1 MVRASV
7 PLPAPDGPSIAI
19 TSRFTDVQC
28 TIRLVPLTRR
38 AKAAIVLALLI
49 VLSFA
54 ALPYLDAL
62 GFIIRAADLPGTAA
76 TIASWRAM
84 SFTRDP
90 DIAVPTRNG
99 NIPGR
104 FYRPARQTRR
114 TILLMPGVH
123 RDGINESRLVGLAED
138 LAATGFGVMT
148 VAAPDLQHFKV
159 TPQVTDV
166 IEDAVKWT
174 SDQPQFR
181 TDGKIGV
188 LGISFAGGLSIV
200 AAGRDSI
207 KDRVAFVMSFG
218 GHGDLARAMHY
229 LATGEVLGD
238 LEKAKHSSAVAGAD
252 HVSVH
257 PPHDYGLAVT
267 LLNLADRLV
276 PADQVEPLS
285 KGIDGFLL
293 ASSLAVT
300 DPPKAIPIFAEM
312 KKYQETLP
320 EPSRTYMQYVNDRAV
335 GKLGPIMLPVID
347 ALANHPAMQSLS
359 AERAAPPTAPIF
371 LLHGVDDNVIPSVE
385 TVLLAEH
392 LKGKARVEGLL
403 SGLITHA
410 EVNRTATST
419 EVWRL
424 AKFWRDIMKY

>member
-1 MVRASV
+1 VYH
-7 PLPAPDGPSIAI
+7 PS
-19 TSRFTDVQC
+19 
-28 TIRLVPLTRR
+28 VPLTRR
-38 AKAAIVLALLI
+38 ARAALVVVFVLG
-49 VLSFA
+49 LSFFI

-76 TIASWRAM
+76 TLASWRTNMFARDAD
-84 SFTRDP
+84 FT
-90 DIAVPTRNG
+90 VPTRSG
-99 NIPGR
+99 DIPAR

-114 TILLMPGVH
+114 TILLIPGVH

-138 LAATGFGVMT
+138 LAATGFGVLT
-148 VAAPDLQHFKV
+148 VAAPDLQRYRI

-174 SDQPQFR
+174 ADQPQYR
-181 TDGKIGV
+181 TDGKIGI
-188 LGISFAGGLSIV
+188 LGISFSGGLSIV

-207 KDRVAFVMSFG
+207 RDRIAFVMSFG

-229 LATGEVLGD
+229 LASGQVLGD
-238 LEKAKHSSAVAGAD
+238 LEKAKRSSAVMGAD

-257 PPHDYGLAVT
+257 APHDYGLAVT
-267 LLNLADRLV
+267 LLNLADRVV
-276 PADQVEPLS
+276 PADQVAALS

-300 DPPKAIPIFAEM
+300 DPPKAMPILEEM
-312 KKYQETLP
+312 KQYQETLP

-335 GKLGPIMLPVID
+335 DKLGPILLPVAD
-347 ALANHPAMQSLS
+347 ALANHPAMPSLS
-359 AERAAPPTAPIF
+359 PERARPPAAPVF
-371 LLHGVDDNVIPSVE
+371 LLHGVDDSVIPSVE

-392 LKGKARVEGLL
+392 LKGKVRVQGLL

-424 AKFWRDIMKY
+424 ASFWRAIMSE

>member
-1 MVRASV
+1 M
-7 PLPAPDGPSIAI
+7 
-19 TSRFTDVQC
+19 
-28 TIRLVPLTRR
+28 RR
-38 AKAAIVLALLI
+38 KLAAIALILLLAAGF
-49 VLSFA
+49 V

-62 GFIIRAADLPGTAA
+62 GFIIRAADIGGAPA
-76 TIASWRAM
+76 TLAGWRTYDYSRQPDM
-84 SFTRDP
+84 S
-90 DIAVPTRNG
+90 VPTRSG
-99 NIPGR
+99 GI
-104 FYRPARQTRR
+104 PARLYEPAGRARR
-114 TILLMPGVH
+114 TLLLMPGVH

-138 LAATGFGVMT
+138 LAATGYRVVT
-148 VAAPDLQHFKV
+148 VAAPDLQKFKV

-174 SDQPQFR
+174 SEQPQFR

-188 LGISFAGGLSIV
+188 VGISFTGGLSIV

-207 KDRVAFVMSFG
+207 RDRVAFVMSFG

-229 LATGEVLGD
+229 LTSGDVLGD
-238 LEKAKHSSAVAGAD
+238 LEKAKASSVVAGAE
-252 HVSVH
+252 HVGVH
-257 PPHDYGLAVT
+257 PPHDYGLAVV
-267 LLNLADRLV
+267 LLNLADRVV
-276 PADQVEPLS
+276 PADQVAALS

-300 DPPKAIPIFAEM
+300 DPPKSVPVFEEM

-335 GKLGPIMLPVID
+335 DKLGPILLPVAD
-347 ALANHPAMQSLS
+347 ALKDHPGMPALS
-359 AERAAPPTAPIF
+359 AERATPPSAPIF
-371 LLHGVDDNVIPSVE
+371 LLHGIDDNVIPSVE

-392 LKGKARVEGLL
+392 LEGKADVTGLL

-410 EVNRTATST
+410 EVNRTPGVT

-424 AKFWRDIMKY
+424 AKFWREIMRQ